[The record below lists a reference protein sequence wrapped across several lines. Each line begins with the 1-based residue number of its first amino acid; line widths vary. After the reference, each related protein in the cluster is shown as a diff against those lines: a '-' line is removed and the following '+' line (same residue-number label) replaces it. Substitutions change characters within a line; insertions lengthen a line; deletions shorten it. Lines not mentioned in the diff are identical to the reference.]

1 MDKNKVVFLC
11 AKRHFHEGSCAMHAV
26 VKHLPVPFHA
36 DVKRE
41 DDLSRRTTDVS
52 DVTVQL
58 SARR

>member
-1 MDKNKVVFLC
+1 
-11 AKRHFHEGSCAMHAV
+11 MHAV